1 MFIYICSSSCWFL
14 QGFPLETGTCRC
26 IVAANMDRWVGRDQL
41 TSASRDDE
49 RQRKPV
55 IGNLLGRDH
64 RTRGPGEIT
73 DHTSFSYVSIS
84 GRLDVCFNVFL
95 RANIWW
101 CSSVAPAARGNE
113 PRPPTWE
120 ARGGG
125 PLLAGRMAT
134 TPSVGPRVRWRFH
147 RRRSRLGWDR
157 SFSEGR
163 HSPRLGSR
171 TGDTCACHGVEGRGV
186 RAVSWVVTYVDV
198 TTVGSLS

>member
-1 MFIYICSSSCWFL
+1 MNPYFSRVHFCHN
-14 QGFPLETGTCRC
+14 LETLVIDGCRDVSEESIKSLSPACCHSLRSSRMDWRFLDIC

-95 RANIWW
+95 RANI
-101 CSSVAPAARGNE
+101 
-113 PRPPTWE
+113 
-120 ARGGG
+120 
-125 PLLAGRMAT
+125 
-134 TPSVGPRVRWRFH
+134 
-147 RRRSRLGWDR
+147 
-157 SFSEGR
+157 
-163 HSPRLGSR
+163 
-171 TGDTCACHGVEGRGV
+171 
-186 RAVSWVVTYVDV
+186 
-198 TTVGSLS
+198 